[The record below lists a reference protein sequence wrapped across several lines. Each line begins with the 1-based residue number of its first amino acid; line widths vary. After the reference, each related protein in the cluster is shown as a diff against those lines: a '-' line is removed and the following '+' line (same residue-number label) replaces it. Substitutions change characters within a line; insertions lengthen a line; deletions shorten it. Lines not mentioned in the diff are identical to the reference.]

1 MNWVVAG
8 LIAGVIVYVV
18 DYVMWGKVFTKGLDV
33 FVTAMTPDEMKRFM
47 GPALVKSALLS
58 LAFGVLFA
66 WFFGRFRP
74 SLWVHSGSWL
84 AGMEFA
90 TVLLLPTIFLAT
102 MGSSVWYVRARPL
115 HMAMCWAWLVRMN
128 VAGIVVGLLMK

>member
-18 DYVMWGKVFTKGLDV
+18 DYVMWGKVFTKGLDA
-33 FVTAMTPDEMKRFM
+33 FATPMTPDEMKRFM
-47 GPALVKSALLS
+47 GPALVKSAVLA

-66 WFFGRFRP
+66 WFFARFRP
-74 SLWVHSGSWL
+74 SLWVQSGSWL
-84 AGMEFA
+84 AGMEFG
-90 TVLLLPTIFLAT
+90 TVLWLPTIFLAT
-102 MGSSVWYVRARPL
+102 IGSSVWYARARPL

-128 VAGIVVGLLMK
+128 AAGIVVGLLMK

>member
-47 GPALVKSALLS
+47 GPALVKSALIS
-58 LAFGVLFA
+58 K
-66 WFFGRFRP
+66 
-74 SLWVHSGSWL
+74 
-84 AGMEFA
+84 A
-90 TVLLLPTIFLAT
+90 TRRKDAKNRCVKTE
-102 MGSSVWYVRARPL
+102 S
-115 HMAMCWAWLVRMN
+115 
-128 VAGIVVGLLMK
+128 